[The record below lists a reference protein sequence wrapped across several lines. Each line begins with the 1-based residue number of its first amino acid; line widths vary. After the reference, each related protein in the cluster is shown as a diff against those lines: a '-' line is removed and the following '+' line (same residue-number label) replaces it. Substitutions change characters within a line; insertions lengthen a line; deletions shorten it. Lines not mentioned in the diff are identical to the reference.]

1 MFTVH
6 CSKKFIVHRLLFI
19 VYCSLFIVLCFWF
32 RVFSLWF
39 WKPKTRNL

>member
-19 VYCSLFIVLCFWF
+19 VYCSSFIVHRLLFIVYCSMFL
-32 RVFSLWF
+32 V
-39 WKPKTRNL
+39 